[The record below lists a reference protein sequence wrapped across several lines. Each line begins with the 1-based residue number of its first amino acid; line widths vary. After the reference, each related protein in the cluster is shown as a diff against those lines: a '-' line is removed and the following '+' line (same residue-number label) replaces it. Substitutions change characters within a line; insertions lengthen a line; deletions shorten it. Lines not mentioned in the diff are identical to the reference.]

1 MPAGRLSSR
10 GSSNLRMISFI
21 VTYTIEEAERA
32 AGLGKEGKRP
42 TSVAIAPPSHVL
54 EDITM

>member
-32 AGLGKEGKRP
+32 AGLGKEGN
-42 TSVAIAPPSHVL
+42 AIAPPSHVS
-54 EDITM
+54 EDIAM